1 MNQSIIATLIAFVT
15 VVVLCPFMIP
25 YLEKLKFGQAE
36 RELGP
41 KSHYK
46 KAGTPTMGGVVMIAA
61 ICIACAFFLG
71 SGDSSLLIAIVITVI
86 FGLIGFMDDYIK
98 IVQKN
103 AIQSERG
110 VSTASLGM
118 WARHKLILQF
128 SLSAALALYAMFH
141 PLIGTSIVIPF
152 SEKLL
157 DLGAFYI
164 PFVMV
169 VIVAVVNAVNLTDG
183 LDGLASGVTLIVMMF
198 FLMSALSS
206 GYNAMGTLSAAVI
219 GACLGFLCYNFNP
232 AKVFMGDTGSMALGG
247 AVAAVSVLT
256 RTELFLLLAGAIF
269 AIEMLS
275 VALQIGYFKLS
286 HGKRLFKMAPIH
298 HHFELT
304 GWSETRIVIVF
315 WAFSAFC
322 VLISMLSL
330 HVQL

>member
-1 MNQSIIATLIAFVT
+1 MNQSIIATLIAFVL
-15 VVVLCPFMIP
+15 VVGLCPFLIP
-25 YLEKLKFGQAE
+25 YLEKLKLGQAE

-46 KAGTPTMGGVVMIAA
+46 KAGTPTMGGIAMIAA
-61 ICIACAFFLG
+61 ICISCVFFMG
-71 SGDSSLLIAIVITVI
+71 DGDSSLLIAIVITVI
-86 FGLIGFMDDYIK
+86 FGMIGFMDDYIK

-128 SLSAALALYAMFH
+128 ALSAALALYAMFH
-141 PLIGTSIVIPF
+141 PLIGTSIIIPF
-152 SEKLL
+152 SHMSLE
-157 DLGAFYI
+157 LGWLYV
-164 PFVMV
+164 PFVMI

-183 LDGLASGVTLIVMMF
+183 LDGLASGVTMIVMIF
-198 FLMSALSS
+198 FMLSALST
-206 GYNAMGTLSAAVI
+206 GYHAMGTLAASVI

-247 AVAAVSVLT
+247 AVAVVSVLT
-256 RTELFLLLAGAIF
+256 RTELFLLIAGAIF
-269 AIEMLS
+269 AIELIS
-275 VALQIGYFKLS
+275 VALQIGYFKIS

-315 WAFSAFC
+315 WVFSCFC
-322 VLISMLSL
+322 VLISMMSL
-330 HVQL
+330 HIHF